1 MLIARKLIFY
11 VILLMSFADIQFIS
25 AQQAKHLPSL
35 KYPESSQELEAE
47 KINAIFHDVENA
59 LSPNDIDLLTQH
71 IFKQVKLTLRDAEN
85 GYFSENQAIYII
97 KNYFAT
103 HKVVNFKFTLSRISG
118 EPPFATGGGYWN
130 IKGKQEKFQVY
141 ITVTER
147 DKRWVLAQFIIY

>member
-1 MLIARKLIFY
+1 
-11 VILLMSFADIQFIS
+11 MSFTDIQYIS
-25 AQQAKHLPSL
+25 ATQTKQFTPQ
-35 KYPESSQELEAE
+35 KYSENSQEPETE
-47 KINAIFHDVENA
+47 KINSIFHDVENA
-59 LSPNDIDLLTQH
+59 LSSNDVDLLTQH

-97 KNYFAT
+97 KNYFTT
-103 HKVVNFKFTLSRISG
+103 HKVINFKFTLSRISA

-130 IKGKQEKFQVY
+130 MKGKQEKFQVY